1 MESGLQLHLPTY
13 RNLSLDQL
21 LKLGQRAHAGG
32 VQQLWVTDNLQS
44 RNAFVVLAAL
54 AGVVPVRLGT
64 AVLVQYFRS
73 PLDVADAAAAI
84 SELMDG
90 RELTLGISRGNPNT
104 HLLVDSPKPVTMLR
118 ETAQALHQLLAGE
131 RVQFSA
137 YPSLAAYFNIVP
149 QRTYQLNFAPPSP
162 IPLYCGG
169 NAPLSLAV
177 GGSSMDGIV
186 FGWTFLAAARSGR
199 LSGLL
204 EIAETAAREAGR
216 AVPLPRVAEIK
227 IYVDQ
232 SDAAA
237 RAYCRQ
243 AVAGRMVGLF
253 ERGYTGDEYAR
264 LGIATADI
272 QRLFEAGLRRR
283 KRTRP
288 LRADHRLDDRRP
300 LRRRRPHALPRTPGR
315 SVAACTRARLSPA
328 HVLRIRLRCR
338 SEYAA
343 GVRSD
348 HSYGLRV
355 QNVRSHTVR

>member
-13 RNLSLDQL
+13 RNLPLHQL
-21 LKLGQRAHAGG
+21 LKLGQQAHAGG

-73 PLDVADAAAAI
+73 PLDVADAAAAV

-131 RVQFSA
+131 RVQFSS
-137 YPSLAAYFNIVP
+137 YPLLAAYFNIVP
-149 QRTYQLNFAPPSP
+149 ERSYQLNFAPRSP
-162 IPLYCGG
+162 VPLYCGG

-177 GGSSMDGIV
+177 AGSSMDGIV

-199 LSGLL
+199 LGGLL
-204 EIAETAAREAGR
+204 EIAEHAALEAGR
-216 AVPLPRVAEIK
+216 PVPLPRVAEIK
-227 IYVDQ
+227 IYVDE

-243 AVAGRMVGLF
+243 AVAGRMLGLF

-264 LGIATADI
+264 LGVEYADI
-272 QRLFEAGLRRR
+272 QRLFEAGLAGASG
-283 KRTRP
+283 P
-288 LRADHRLDDRRP
+288 
-300 LRRRRPHALPRTPGR
+300 ALSDLITD
-315 SVAACTRARLSPA
+315 SMIDALFVAGDPT
-328 HVLRIRLRCR
+328 RCR
-338 SEYAA
+338 ERLLEVSQLAREHGFHQLMFSEI
-343 GVRSD
+343 GRDVETSVRLLCD
-348 HSYGLRV
+348 QIIPMV
-355 QNVRSHTVR
+355 